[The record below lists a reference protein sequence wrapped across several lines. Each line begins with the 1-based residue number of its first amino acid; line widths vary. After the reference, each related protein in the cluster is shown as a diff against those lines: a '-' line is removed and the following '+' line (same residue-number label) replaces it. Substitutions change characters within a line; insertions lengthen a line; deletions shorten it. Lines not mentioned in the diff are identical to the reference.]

1 MKKVEREERRSQ
13 GRGAR
18 EFRMNKAQKA
28 RLAFSSVMPSV
39 CGVEAENTL
48 NIQGCTS
55 NALNQSAIHGTD
67 TPPPGA
73 EREKKEM
80 EDVGVTKRRRKSE
93 KRLDNEE
100 F

>member
-1 MKKVEREERRSQ
+1 
-13 GRGAR
+13 
-18 EFRMNKAQKA
+18 
-28 RLAFSSVMPSV
+28 MPSV

-55 NALNQSAIHGTD
+55 NTLNQSAIHGID

-73 EREKKEM
+73 EREGGKKEM
-80 EDVGVTKRRRKSE
+80 EDVGVTKRRSKSQ

-100 F
+100 L